1 MNAIATIYLFAVF
14 LSSSIVLG
22 SEEDEVY
29 AKEIM
34 GAAQKE
40 KEWLVSVRRQIHQH
54 PELAFQEHNTSSLI
68 RAQLHKFG
76 IPYTY
81 PVAKTGV
88 VAQLGSGSRPIIAIR
103 ADMDALPL
111 QELVEWEHKSK
122 IDGRMHAC
130 GHDAHTTML
139 LGAAKLLSQRQDKLQ
154 GTVRLIFQPA
164 EEGARGASEMIKEG
178 VLQDA
183 EAIFSLH
190 IDHTTPTGAIASI
203 PGAFTAAGCVFE
215 ARIVGVGGH
224 AASPHTNIDPV
235 LATSFA
241 ILALQ
246 QLVSRESDPL
256 QSNVLSV
263 TFVKGGTALNV
274 IPSYVKF
281 GGTLRSQ
288 TTEGMYYFRQRI
300 KEVIEGQA
308 AVHRCNAY
316 LDFKEEDFTPYPAAV
331 NDNNLHLH
339 VVRVG
344 QLLLG
349 PDNVHEAEKV
359 MAGEDFA
366 YFQQVIPGTMFSIG
380 IRNDKVGSIHSPH
393 SPFFF
398 LDEEVLPIG
407 AALHTA
413 LAELYL
419 KEHKHTIH

>member
-1 MNAIATIYLFAVF
+1 
-14 LSSSIVLG
+14 
-22 SEEDEVY
+22 
-29 AKEIM
+29 
-34 GAAQKE
+34 
-40 KEWLVSVRRQIHQH
+40 
-54 PELAFQEHNTSSLI
+54 
-68 RAQLHKFG
+68 
-76 IPYTY
+76 
-81 PVAKTGV
+81 
-88 VAQLGSGSRPIIAIR
+88 
-103 ADMDALPL
+103 MDALPL

-139 LGAAKLLSQRQDKLQ
+139 LGAAKLLNQRQNKLQ
-154 GTVRLIFQPA
+154 GTVRLVFQPA
-164 EEGARGASEMIKEG
+164 EEGARGASQIITEG

-183 EAIFSLH
+183 EAIFAVH
-190 IDHTTPTGAIASI
+190 IDATTPTGAIASI
-203 PGAFTAAGCVFE
+203 PGPCTAAGCMFE
-215 ARIVGVGGH
+215 AKIVGVGGH
-224 AASPHTNIDPV
+224 AASPHENVDPV

-256 QSNVLSV
+256 HNQVLSV
-263 TFVKGGTALNV
+263 TFVEGGTALNV

-281 GGTLRSQ
+281 GGTLRSL
-288 TTEGMYYFRQRI
+288 TNEGLYHFRQRL

-316 LDFKEEDFTPYPAAV
+316 VDFKEELFTPYPAVV
-331 NDNNLHLH
+331 NDNDLHLH
-339 VVRVG
+339 VERVG

-349 PDNVHEAEKV
+349 PDNVHAAKKV

-366 YFQQVIPGTMFSIG
+366 FYQQVIPGVLFSIG
-380 IRNDKVGSIHSPH
+380 IRNDKVGAIHSPH

-413 LAELYL
+413 IAELYL
-419 KEHKHTIH
+419 NEHKRTVYRNSLYNCR

>member
-1 MNAIATIYLFAVF
+1 MNTYLIVAIHLLLVF
-14 LSSSIVLG
+14 LSSSI
-22 SEEDEVY
+22 SENEY
-29 AKEIM
+29 AKEIL

-68 RAQLHKFG
+68 RIELDNLH

-88 VAQLGSGSRPIIAIR
+88 VAQVGSGSRPIIALR

-111 QELVEWEHKSK
+111 QELVDWEHKSK
-122 IDGRMHAC
+122 INGKMHAC

-139 LGAAKLLSQRQDKLQ
+139 LGAAKLLNQRRNKLQ
-154 GTVRLIFQPA
+154 GTVRLLFQPA
-164 EEGARGASEMIKEG
+164 EEGARGASQMIKEG
-178 VLQDA
+178 ILQDA
-183 EAIFSLH
+183 EAIFALH
-190 IDHTTPTGAIASI
+190 IDASTPTGAIASI
-203 PGAFTAAGCVFE
+203 SGPFTAAGCMFE
-215 ARIVGVGGH
+215 AKIVGVGGH
-224 AASPHTNIDPV
+224 AAFPQESVDPV

-256 QSNVLSV
+256 QNQVLSV
-263 TFVKGGTALNV
+263 TFVEGGTALNV
-274 IPSYVKF
+274 IPSNVKF
-281 GGTLRSQ
+281 GGTLRSL
-288 TTEGMYYFRQRI
+288 TTEGMYHFRQRL

-308 AVHRCNAY
+308 SVHRCNAY
-316 LDFKEEDFTPYPAAV
+316 VDFKEEYFPPYPAVV
-331 NDNNLHLH
+331 NDNDLHLH
-339 VVRVG
+339 VERVG

-349 PDNVHEAEKV
+349 SDNVHAAKKV

-366 YFQQVIPGTMFSIG
+366 FYQQVIPGALFSIG
-380 IRNDKVGSIHSPH
+380 IRNHKVGAIHSPH

-398 LDEEVLPIG
+398 LDEDALPLG

-413 LAELYL
+413 IAELYL
-419 KEHKHTIH
+419 NEHKHTVQ